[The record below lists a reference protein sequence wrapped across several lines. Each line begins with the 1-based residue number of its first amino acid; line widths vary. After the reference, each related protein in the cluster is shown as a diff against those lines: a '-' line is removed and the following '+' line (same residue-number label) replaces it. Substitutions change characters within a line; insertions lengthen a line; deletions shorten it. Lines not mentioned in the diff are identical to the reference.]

1 MLNLENVVINE
12 REEHDSDY
20 VLHAESQSP
29 NRRCPECTS
38 SNTVSIGSREQRI
51 RDTSMH
57 GKRVIILYKRKRLR
71 CKSCNKTFF
80 EPLSFLD
87 DDYRMTRRCVEYIVS
102 RSYSVPFLH
111 VATDVGV
118 DEKTI
123 RNIFTQHVQTLE
135 SKYWYVAPRVL
146 GIDETHLNKVM
157 RLVLTNI
164 EEKTLVD
171 LRRDRSKKAVKEA
184 ICRLYGWQGIEIVTI
199 DMWRPYRDAVRD
211 LLPEAV
217 IVVDRFHVAKFAN
230 EAMDKAR
237 KDVRAQLD
245 KRERI
250 KLKNDRK
257 ILFKRRDDI
266 TGAKELSIF
275 EFWTNEY
282 PELMAVYNAKEA
294 FLGLWDMPDRE
305 SAEDYWQNWLDITSP
320 EVKRYFSEA
329 IRAFGN
335 WHDEIFNW
343 WNFEYTNAFTES
355 LNNIIKSAH
364 RAGRGYSFD
373 VLRAKMLFTK
383 GALAPTKQE
392 SPVTLKKRR
401 KTVEYDEEVFNKYQ
415 IIIMDESHRSMTYG
429 SRLEQLQDLFN
440 QAIPDGIEVI
450 CSGTPVVDN

>member
-1 MLNLENVVINE
+1 MLNLENVIINE
-12 REEHDSDY
+12 REEHDADY
-20 VLHAESQSP
+20 VLHAESQKP
-29 NRRCPECTS
+29 ARNCPECNST
-38 SNTVSIGSREQRI
+38 NAVSIGSREQRI

-57 GKRVIILYKRKRLR
+57 GKRVIILFKRKRLR
-71 CKSCNKTFF
+71 CKDCSKTFF
-80 EPLSFLD
+80 EPLTFLD
-87 DDYRMTRRCVEYIVS
+87 EDYRMTKRCVEYIVN

-111 VATDVGV
+111 VASDIGV

-123 RNIFTQHVQTLE
+123 RNIFATHVQALE
-135 SKYWYVAPRVL
+135 SKYWYAAPRVL

-164 EEKTLVD
+164 EELTLVN
-171 LRRDRSKKAVKEA
+171 LKRDRSKKTVKDA
-184 ICRLYGWQGIEIVTI
+184 ICRLYGWQGIEIVTM

-211 LLPEAV
+211 LLPDAV
-217 IVVDRFHVAKFAN
+217 IIIDRFHVAKFAN
-230 EAMDKAR
+230 EAMDQAR
-237 KDVRAQLD
+237 KDVRSQLE

-266 TGAKELSIF
+266 KGLNELASF
-275 EFWTNEY
+275 EFWTHEY
-282 PELMAVYNAKEA
+282 PDLMAVYNAKEG

-305 SAEDYWQNWLDITSP
+305 SAEEYWQNWL
-320 EVKRYFSEA
+320 EVTPKPIKRYFSEA
-329 IRAFGN
+329 IRAIGN

-355 LNNIIKSAH
+355 LNNLIKSVH
-364 RAGRGYSFD
+364 RSGRGYSFD

-383 GALAPTKQE
+383 GALAPVKPK
-392 SPVTLKKRR
+392 SPVTLKKR
-401 KTVEYDEEVFNKYQ
+401 KEAMEVNEEMLKYDV
-415 IIIMDESHRSMTYG
+415 IILDECHRSQTYG
-429 SRLEQLQDLFN
+429 SRLEQLQDLFD